1 MHLAPRC
8 GPSCHL
14 PRCGIMGLHRGDQA
28 MSGGSLISSEPQN
41 LTSGFPSL
49 RKVSSSPA
57 ELGAPCGKR
66 LGQEQGMT
74 RDS

>member
-14 PRCGIMGLHRGDQA
+14 PRCGIVGLRRGHQA
-28 MSGGSLISSEPQN
+28 MSGGSPPFSEPRN
-41 LTSGFPSL
+41 LNSGFPSL
-49 RKVSSSPA
+49 RKVSSPA
-57 ELGAPCGKR
+57 ELGAPWGKR
-66 LGQEQGMT
+66 LGQEEGMT